1 MPVVFDVG
9 SNFSGRYFR
18 LRVIKTT
25 TSALAQPEK
34 KKPCRKAE
42 QGIAEK
48 LVSFSKE
55 TD

>member
-25 TSALAQPEK
+25 TSATAQNKPGVNPEK
-34 KKPCRKAE
+34 INVA
-42 QGIAEK
+42 
-48 LVSFSKE
+48 
-55 TD
+55 